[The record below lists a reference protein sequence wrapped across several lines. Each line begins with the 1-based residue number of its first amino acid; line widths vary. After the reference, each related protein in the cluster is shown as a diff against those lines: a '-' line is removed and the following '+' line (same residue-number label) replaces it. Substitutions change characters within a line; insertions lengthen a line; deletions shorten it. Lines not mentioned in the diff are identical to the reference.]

1 MGRDGRQR
9 MLKMKPLRHNKK
21 GQALIEFLP
30 VILLFIVIMSVSF
43 IFFMGLRES
52 AIMQE
57 AARNAAFA
65 KIANSGPL
73 VSREF
78 RSGAS
83 NYYEFPLE
91 GAQNIEIDN
100 SKTCFSTNP
109 QLSTNGNNIFKL
121 PSILGVEM
129 DLQRTHK
136 MTVFRRPGSEDYCD

>member
-1 MGRDGRQR
+1 
-9 MLKMKPLRHNKK
+9 MLKTSRLRHNKK
-21 GQALIEFLP
+21 GQAMIEFLP
-30 VILLFIVIMSVSF
+30 AILLFIVIMSVSF

-52 AIMQE
+52 TLLQE

-73 VSREF
+73 VSREN
-78 RSGAS
+78 RSSAT

-100 SKTCFSTNP
+100 SKTCFSATP
-109 QLSTNGNNIFKL
+109 QLSNDGPNIFKL
-121 PSILGVEM
+121 PSILGVKM

-136 MTVFRRPGSEDYCD
+136 MTVFRRPGSENYCD